1 MAQKWHKNGT
11 AENPVIEKVLIIK
24 GNLEVKDK
32 K

>member
-11 AENPVIEKVLIIK
+11 AENPVIEKVLK
-24 GNLEVKDK
+24 NRGKFEVKNK